1 MSGADNNVLERLG
14 VVNGVVQ
21 SSLKL
26 GEREREG
33 KKKRR
38 EGRKEGGSEEGES
51 CNPSHTMESC
61 PY

>member
-33 KKKRR
+33 KKNEEREERR
-38 EGRKEGGSEEGES
+38 EGVKRGRVVIQAT
-51 CNPSHTMESC
+51 PWRSC